1 MLTCFLRSL
10 VYRGILG
17 PTPGRPSLRGPVQLC
32 LRVAYV
38 LLTCCLRSFVYPS
51 VLGPRSRT
59 SVLPGDPY
67 SCAYVLLTCFLR
79 AAYVPLCT
87 LVFWV
92 PIPGLRPSRGP
103 LLACLRASYVPFQ
116 EKPGVAPFGRADGRG
131 RGFFYP
137 THWSPVGLP

>member
-67 SCAYVLLTCFLR
+67 WR
-79 AAYVPLCT
+79 AYVPC
-87 LVFWV
+87 VFKRNPAW
-92 PIPGLRPSRGP
+92 RPSGGRMAGEGGFSTP
-103 LLACLRASYVPFQ
+103 LIGAR
-116 EKPGVAPFGRADGRG
+116 
-131 RGFFYP
+131 
-137 THWSPVGLP
+137 